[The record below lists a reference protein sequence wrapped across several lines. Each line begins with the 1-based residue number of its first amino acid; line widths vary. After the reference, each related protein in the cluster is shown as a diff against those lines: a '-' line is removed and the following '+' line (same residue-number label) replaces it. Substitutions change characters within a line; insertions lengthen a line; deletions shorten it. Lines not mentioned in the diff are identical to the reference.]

1 MDEELEALIKEADE
15 ERDNL
20 ENGVENEIIEDEVE
34 ELPEDSED
42 NIDED
47 KEKLDDKEDEED
59 DVTADSG
66 DDMDGDS
73 MDDKSDD
80 DTNNTEDN
88 FKPIT
93 TTVNGHEVVINSEA
107 EMMAFIKKGA
117 ESFNTKSDEPNI
129 EQEIVSQANL
139 TQEDLKLLVDAKNGD
154 PKAIAKLAQIS
165 GQDLLDID
173 NNDAD
178 EYKSNFEPSI
188 ASDID
193 KVAQTILDD
202 SELSQKFQHMSNTLP
217 DSFIKNVT
225 ANAKDLATFAD
236 HVKTG
241 LASEIIPEAIK
252 LSYQGMD
259 FSQAYVQVGSQIMQK
274 RNSPVETKQREVTD
288 RAKNLRKQASDNG
301 GNNNKG
307 KNLKGE
313 LTEDE
318 VWNLSDEDFEALT
331 ASKS

>member
-1 MDEELEALIKEADE
+1 MDEELEALMKEADK

-20 ENGVENEIIEDEVE
+20 ENGAEDDIIKDEVE
-34 ELPEDSED
+34 ELPEDNETNIEEDSEESND
-42 NIDED
+42 NEDERD
-47 KEKLDDKEDEED
+47 DSVDDTDDVLDNSNGDDKH
-59 DVTADSG
+59 
-66 DDMDGDS
+66 
-73 MDDKSDD
+73 DD
-80 DTNNTEDN
+80 DSSDAVDN
-88 FKPIT
+88 FKSIT
-93 TTVNGHEVVINSEA
+93 TTVNGHEITINSEA

-129 EQEIVSQANL
+129 EQEIISQANL
-139 TQEDLKLLVDAKNGD
+139 TQDDLKLLVDAKNGD

-173 NNDAD
+173 NSDAN
-178 EYKSNFEPSI
+178 EYKSNFEPNIS
-188 ASDID
+188 SDID
-193 KVAQTILDD
+193 RVAQTILND
-202 SELSQKFQHMSNTLP
+202 SELSQKFHQMSSTLP

-259 FSQAYVQVGSQIMQK
+259 FSQAYLQVGTQIMQK
-274 RNSPVETKQREVTD
+274 RNAPAETKQREVTD
-288 RAKNLRKQASDNG
+288 RAKNLRRQASDNG